1 MILRLTPTKDIFE
14 EAQAKVYALMHRDSF
29 PRCFFRL
36 NRVKWKF
43 LSSRFLISKDYK
55 DALLKFGPI
64 TPDSS
69 QPNTPAVTPS
79 IDQPEPKYP
88 KQAKNL
94 LESQLSDATKDLL
107 GNVKTVET
115 GIQQAESF
123 DIDLSGAQFA

>member
-1 MILRLTPTKDIFE
+1 MF
-14 EAQAKVYALMHRDSF
+14 
-29 PRCFFRL
+29 
-36 NRVKWKF
+36 
-43 LSSRFLISKDYK
+43 SRFLISKDYK

-69 QPNTPAVTPS
+69 QPTTPAVTPS

-88 KQAKNL
+88 KQAKNP